1 MQREL
6 QSLFTAAMM
15 DLKIK
20 ERLGRF
26 QAFLF
31 PLLPLGKMKHLGA
44 RLREVLDCQA
54 LRKGGLVFPT

>member
-6 QSLFTAAMM
+6 QLLFTAAMM
-15 DLKIK
+15 DLKVK

-31 PLLPLGKMKHLGA
+31 PLLLLGKMNHLGA

-54 LRKGGLVFPT
+54 LRKGGMIFPT